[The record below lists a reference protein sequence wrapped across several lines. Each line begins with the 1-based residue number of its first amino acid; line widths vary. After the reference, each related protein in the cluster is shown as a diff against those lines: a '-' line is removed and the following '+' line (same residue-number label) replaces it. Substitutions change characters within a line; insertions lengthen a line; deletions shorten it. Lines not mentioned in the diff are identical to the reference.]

1 MKCTYCGAFV
11 PPNVSNC
18 PRCRREVAVQGSSRG
33 VVRSPDDELRR
44 RQIIRR
50 KRAKQRRQRLLL
62 VLFLIL
68 VLIGIASFLLYR
80 NSYAGVVG
88 RGRQALGARNLTEAE
103 VLFRRAIRQNPSRTE
118 GYTGLAQV
126 FIEQDDLS
134 GAESI
139 FLIALQTQTTNVELY
154 RALIH
159 FYLDTNQVW
168 SIPLLLQGVDEQVI
182 EGVSDYFTP
191 MPEFTLP
198 EGTFQEVQ
206 EIALT
211 IEGEM
216 TIRYTTDGTD
226 PTLNSTVYMEPIL
239 LREEGITTIRAVGIN
254 ERGIPSLVNYRTFT
268 IAIPIAG
275 APAVSP
281 PTGQYNRPTQIVI
294 QVPDGYTAFFTM
306 DGSIP
311 TIHSTM
317 YEYPID
323 MPEGESVF
331 SAILV
336 SGGGRVSEV
345 TQRNYILDL
354 GGGESSEETE

>member
-1 MKCTYCGAFV
+1 MG
-11 PPNVSNC
+11 
-18 PRCRREVAVQGSSRG
+18 VQEPSRG
-33 VVRSPDDELRR
+33 VARAPEDELRR
-44 RQIIRR
+44 RQMIRR

-62 VLFLIL
+62 MLLLIL
-68 VLIGIASFLLYR
+68 MLIGITSFLLYR
-80 NSYAGVVG
+80 NSYAGVVS
-88 RGRQALGARNLTEAE
+88 RGQQALGARNLAEAE

-118 GYTGLAQV
+118 GYSGLAGV
-126 FIEQDDLS
+126 FIEQDDLP

-159 FYLDTNQVW
+159 FYIDTDQLW

-182 EGVSDYFTP
+182 EGVADYFTP
-191 MPEFTLP
+191 MPEFTLA

-216 TIRYTTDGTD
+216 TIRYTTDGTN
-226 PTLNSTVYMEPIL
+226 PSLRSTVYTEPIL
-239 LREEGITTIRAVGIN
+239 LREEGTTTIRAVGVN

-268 IAIPIAG
+268 IAIPMAG

-281 PTGQYNRPTQIVI
+281 PTGHYTRPTQIVI

-317 YEYPID
+317 YVYPID
-323 MPEGESVF
+323 MPEGQTVF

>member
-1 MKCTYCGAFV
+1 MKCTYCGAFI
-11 PPNVSNC
+11 PNNVSIC
-18 PRCRREVAVQGSSRG
+18 PRCRKDQVKQGPSRG
-33 VVRSPDDELRR
+33 VVRSPEDEIRR

-62 VLFLIL
+62 MLFLIL
-68 VLIGIASFLLYR
+68 VLIGAGSFLLYR
-80 NSYAGVVG
+80 NSYAGVVR
-88 RGRQALGARNLTEAE
+88 RGQQALGASNLAEAE
-103 VLFRRAIRQNPSRTE
+103 VLFRRSIRQNPSRAE
-118 GYTGLAQV
+118 GYAGLAGV
-126 FIEQDDLS
+126 FIKQDDLS

-139 FLIALQTQTTNVELY
+139 FLLALQTQTTNIDLY

-159 FYLDTNQVW
+159 FYLETNQVW

-191 MPEFTLP
+191 IPEFTLS

-216 TIRYTTDGTD
+216 TIRYTTDGTE
-226 PTLNSTVYMEPIL
+226 PTLSSTVYTEPIL
-239 LREEGITTIRAVGIN
+239 LREEGTTTIRAIGIN
-254 ERGIPSLVNYRTFT
+254 EQGIPSLVNYRTFT

-311 TIHSTM
+311 TINSTM

-323 MPEGESVF
+323 MPEGQTVF

-345 TQRNYILDL
+345 TQRNYILEL
-354 GGGESSEETE
+354 GGEESSEETE